1 MLKTDRSSQF
11 DDVTPWSTE
20 FCRRSRWFWSSA
32 SSESKIV
39 VKFLHNDLK
48 WPFPYSIP
56 GNPQII
62 NFNVL
67 RLTKNNYNSYSNFF
81 FLNNEM
87 FTLEIH
93 AEYNAATLQK
103 KCITRFII
111 VQSHSGPPTSTPLNI
126 FYIRACCPHHNENS
140 CAYQRRKRHNCQY
153 LSKFTTETSW
163 KVYIYL
169 HDCRSTGNSGIYAAN
184 STFKSQKLQQK
195 FQYFISDIQF

>member
-56 GNPQII
+56 RNPQII

-67 RLTKNNYNSYSNFF
+67 RLTKNNYNSYSNLF

-87 FTLEIH
+87 FTTRRFMRNTMQRH
-93 AEYNAATLQK
+93 CRK
-103 KCITRFII
+103 KFITRFII

-153 LSKFTTETSW
+153 LSKFTTETYLSSW
-163 KVYIYL
+163 L
-169 HDCRSTGNSGIYAAN
+169 
-184 STFKSQKLQQK
+184 
-195 FQYFISDIQF
+195 

>member
-39 VKFLHNDLK
+39 VKFLYNDLK

-56 GNPQII
+56 RNPQII
-62 NFNVL
+62 NFNAL
-67 RLTKNNYNSYSNFF
+67 RLTKNNYNSDSNFF

-103 KCITRFII
+103 KM
-111 VQSHSGPPTSTPLNI
+111 
-126 FYIRACCPHHNENS
+126 HN
-140 CAYQRRKRHNCQY
+140 K
-153 LSKFTTETSW
+153 
-163 KVYIYL
+163 IY
-169 HDCRSTGNSGIYAAN
+169 N
-184 STFKSQKLQQK
+184 STITLGTPYLDPPWTFSTSAHVAHTIMKIHALIREGNVTIASTCLNLPLRHLEK
-195 FQYFISDIQF
+195 YISIFMIVGQLEIQVFMQLTVHSNRKNFSSNFSIL

>member
-1 MLKTDRSSQF
+1 MLKTDRSSHF

-39 VKFLHNDLK
+39 LKFLHNDLK

-56 GNPQII
+56 RNPQII

-103 KCITRFII
+103 KMHITRFII

-126 FYIRACCPHHNENS
+126 FYIRACCPHHNENHALIREGNVTIAS
-140 CAYQRRKRHNCQY
+140 TCLNLPLRHLEKYISIFMIVSPLEIQVFMQLTVHSNRKNFSSNFSI
-153 LSKFTTETSW
+153 L
-163 KVYIYL
+163 
-169 HDCRSTGNSGIYAAN
+169 
-184 STFKSQKLQQK
+184 
-195 FQYFISDIQF
+195 

>member
-32 SSESKIV
+32 SSENKIV
-39 VKFLHNDLK
+39 VNFLHNDLK

-56 GNPQII
+56 RNPQII
-62 NFNVL
+62 NCNVL
-67 RLTKNNYNSYSNFF
+67 RLTKNNYNSYSNLF

-87 FTLEIH
+87 FTTRRFMEIH

-103 KCITRFII
+103 KMHNKIYNSTITL
-111 VQSHSGPPTSTPLNI
+111 GTPYLDPLNI

-140 CAYQRRKRHNCQY
+140 CAYQRRKRHNCQC

-163 KVYIYL
+163 KVYL
-169 HDCRSTGNSGIYAAN
+169 SSW
-184 STFKSQKLQQK
+184 L
-195 FQYFISDIQF
+195 